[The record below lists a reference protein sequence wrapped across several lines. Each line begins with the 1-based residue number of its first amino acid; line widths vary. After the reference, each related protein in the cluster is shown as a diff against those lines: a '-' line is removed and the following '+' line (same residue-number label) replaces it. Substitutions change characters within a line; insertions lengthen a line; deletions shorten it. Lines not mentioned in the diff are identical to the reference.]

1 MTSISQPDKP
11 FLFLGGGGVG
21 CGFLIPSWYSLDIVL
36 LRN

>member
-11 FLFLGGGGVG
+11 FLFLGGGVG